1 MILDPFPALWAS
13 FPRGGARRKLPF
25 IVCGDSTVS
34 VYYYPL
40 APLRGKGVRRTG
52 KGLFVVYLMGF
63 IIAAAAEM
71 SIVSKMVRVPELH
84 SLIIGIM
91 AQSPL
96 RAKLQHTAIPTLW
109 SFFEGG
115 MTMAINIP

>member
-1 MILDPFPALWAS
+1 M
-13 FPRGGARRKLPF
+13 
-25 IVCGDSTVS
+25 
-34 VYYYPL
+34 
-40 APLRGKGVRRTG
+40 TG
-52 KGLFVVYLMGF
+52 EGHGR

-84 SLIIGIM
+84 SLIIGNM

-96 RAKLQHTAIPTLW
+96 RAKLQHTAIPTLR

-115 MTMAINIP
+115 IMMAINMP